1 MRSDPLKVVQKY
13 GGSSVATPEKMAVV
27 AGRVAKRAKD
37 AQVIVVISAM
47 GDTTDD
53 LIAIAKKVNPRP
65 DPREMDKLMA
75 SGEQISSALLT
86 MALHNL
92 GCDAVSFTGAQAGI
106 ITENIA
112 TKARIKKIDTKRL
125 RQERNKGRVVV
136 VAGFQGITDN
146 NIWADITT
154 LGRGGSDTT
163 AVAIAA
169 ALNTPE
175 DPCVCEIFTDVE
187 GVYTCD
193 PRIEPNAKKLDTIS
207 YEEMLEMATQGAK
220 VMHNRAVELGWVYNV
235 EILVAHSQ
243 KECPG
248 TVIKKE
254 DKNMELRNPVKGIAH
269 DTDVAKI
276 TLVAVPDRPGIAS
289 RLFKALTDGK
299 ISVDVIVQNM
309 SARGKTDISFSVA
322 EDDSDKAMEIIES
335 IKADI
340 GAEDVIL
347 TKDVA
352 KISIVGSGME
362 SQPGYAASM
371 FAALAEKD
379 INILAI
385 TTSEI
390 RITCL
395 IKEDRI
401 MDAVRVL
408 HKTFE
413 LDA

>member
-1 MRSDPLKVVQKY
+1 MRVVQKY

-27 AGRVAKRAKD
+27 AQRVAKRAQD

-53 LIAIAKKVNPRP
+53 LIAIAKQINPKP
-65 DPREMDKLMA
+65 DAREMDKLMA

-92 GCDAVSFTGAQAGI
+92 GCDAISFTGAQAGI

-125 RQERNKGRVVV
+125 RQELDKGKVVV

-207 YEEMLEMATQGAK
+207 YEEMLEMATYGAR
-220 VMHNRAVELGWVYNV
+220 VMHNRAVELGWVYDV

-254 DKNMELRNPVKGIAH
+254 TDNMELRNPVKGIAH

-276 TLVAVPDRPGIAS
+276 TLAAVPDQPGIAAK
-289 RLFKALTDGK
+289 LFKSLTDGK
-299 ISVDVIVQNM
+299 ISVDIIVQNI
-309 SARGKTDISFSVA
+309 AENGKTDISFSVS
-322 EDDSDKAMEIIES
+322 EDDCDKAAEISEA
-335 IKADI
+335 IKQEM
-340 GAEDVIL
+340 GAARVIV
-347 TKDVA
+347 TKNVA

-362 SQPGYAASM
+362 SQPGYASTM
-371 FAALAEKD
+371 FSALAERG

-395 IKEDRI
+395 IEEDRVKE
-401 MDAVRVL
+401 AVRIL
-408 HKTFE
+408 HKAFE